1 MTAITKELLEKLSEE
16 IDNAIEKH
24 KWNTREDHTECQGLH
39 DALFTRLYAE
49 LEK

>member
-16 IDNAIEKH
+16 IDNAIEKF
-24 KWNTREDHTECQGLH
+24 KWETKGEYTECQGLH